1 MIPDAMRK
9 KKYNVKH
16 CSAECLGK
24 IIGHPVAWNGD
35 LELLGTVDAD
45 YMTKGVAVVGARNV
59 SETGRRWVRRL
70 VVALVEAGCGVISG
84 CARGVD
90 MEAHREAVKLGAG
103 SATMAVLPAGLGMG
117 FGKELE
123 GAVANGRAVLL
134 SPYPTGHPARRWTFA
149 HRNKLIAQIAVAML
163 VVEVGVKSGT
173 MQSAR
178 EMLRLG
184 KPVFVM
190 AVDPTSPTAEGMV
203 QLVHEGGILVSSVKH
218 VMKYLADAGFEIRRV
233 SCGVT
238 TGKTNHEVVQNV
250 ANGSDCVQNGIQAM
264 KQNEQI
270 AYRRDILSG
279 LHGDFRRCMEL
290 LIEVGNID
298 LTSMSVKTGLGT
310 STLLQILSDL
320 EMRGYIYQK
329 MDIYYVSQ
337 N

>member
-1 MIPDAMRK
+1 ME
-9 KKYNVKH
+9 V
-16 CSAECLGK
+16 
-24 IIGHPVAWNGD
+24 
-35 LELLGTVDAD
+35 LGTLVGD
-45 YMTKGVAVVGARNV
+45 YMTRGVAVVGARNV
-59 SETGRRWVRRL
+59 SERGRVLTQKL
-70 VVALVEAGCGVISG
+70 VAGLVESGFGVISG

-90 MEAHREAVKLGAG
+90 MEAHRKAMRLVEGETVTAAII
-103 SATMAVLPAGLGMG
+103 PAGLGMG
-117 FGKELE
+117 FGKELND
-123 GAVANGRAVLL
+123 GVSGNKAVLI
-134 SPYPTGHPARRWTFA
+134 SPYPFEHPARRWTFA
-149 HRNKLIAQIAVAML
+149 YRNKLIAQIAVAML

-218 VMKYLADAGFEIRRV
+218 VMKYLADVGFEIRRV